1 MDLSLT
7 SSQEMVKSVARSFME
22 REAPTDVIVGLQRAD
37 SSLEPGL
44 WRKAT
49 ALGWL
54 GMLVPPEY
62 GGSGESLSDAAV
74 LYEEL
79 GRGPLPGP
87 FFSSGVLGALTVLEA
102 GTEEQRREILPGL
115 ARGERV
121 LSVAITEPNASW
133 GPAGITLAPRRRDRT
148 GPAAA
153 DRSGSTSAASS
164 GEGYTL
170 DGTKLFAS
178 DATSATDLV
187 VAVRTGD
194 GPADISLLHVDAR
207 AAGVTTRRLPGFL
220 SWQCEVTFEG
230 VDVPAAA
237 LLGGREHQGW
247 AALARALERA
257 LPLLCAYIVG
267 GCQAVFEKS
276 VAHSQNRVQFGVP
289 IGRFQRVQ
297 DHIVRLVN
305 HLDGARWATWEA
317 LWKLDSGRPAAAS
330 VHMAKAVAS
339 EAYLEACNAAHEV
352 HAGMGVLTEYGLSA
366 HTQMS
371 RTLFH
376 YLGDPRWHKRRMAD
390 ALQW

>member
-7 SSQEMVKSVARSFME
+7 ESQEMLKSTARSFMD
-22 REAPTDVIVGLQRAD
+22 REAPTDVIVGLHRAE
-37 SSLEPGL
+37 SSLAPDL
-44 WRKAT
+44 WRKVS

-54 GMLVPPEY
+54 GILIPAEY

-87 FFSSGVLGALTVLEA
+87 FFSSGVLGALTVMEGA
-102 GTEEQRREILPGL
+102 TEEQRRRILPAV

-121 LSVAITEPNASW
+121 LAVAVTEPNTSW
-133 GPAGITLAPRRRDRT
+133 GPAGVTLAPQRRD
-148 GPAAA
+148 GVYA
-153 DRSGSTSAASS
+153 
-164 GEGYTL
+164 L
-170 DGTKLFAS
+170 NGTKLFVS
-178 DATSATDLV
+178 DATSATELI

-194 GPADISLLHVDAR
+194 GPGDVSLLLVDAKAR
-207 AAGVTTRRLPGFL
+207 GVAARRLPGFI
-220 SWQCEVTFEG
+220 SWQCEVTFD
-230 VDVPAAA
+230 DVEVPIHG
-237 LLGGREHQGW
+237 LLGGREQQGW

-297 DHIVRLVN
+297 DHIVCLVN
-305 HLDGARWATWEA
+305 HLDGARWTTWEA
-317 LWKLDSGRPAAAS
+317 LWKLDTGRPAAAS
-330 VHMAKAVAS
+330 VHLAKAVAS

-352 HAGMGVLTEYGLSA
+352 HAGMGVLVEYGLAA

-390 ALQW
+390 ALEW